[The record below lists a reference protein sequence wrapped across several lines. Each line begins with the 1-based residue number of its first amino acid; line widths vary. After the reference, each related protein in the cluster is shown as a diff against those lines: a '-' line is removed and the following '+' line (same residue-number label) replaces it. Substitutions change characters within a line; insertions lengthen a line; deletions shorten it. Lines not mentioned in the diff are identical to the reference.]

1 MRHYFDITLPYGPD
15 LPVWPGEPKP
25 IISRLKSMADGDSA
39 NVTHIEAAMH
49 YGTHVDAP
57 IHFIDGAPG
66 VEALP
71 TDVLIGRV
79 NVIDLP
85 NAELI
90 TADVLKEVNSI
101 ERCDRIIFKTRNSQN
116 WSQPNPEF
124 DRNYVAI
131 APDAAEILV
140 AANIRLV
147 GVDYLSVEP
156 FGSKDFVTHK
166 ALLGASIVIVEGLD
180 LRGVEAGEYEMACLP
195 MKLQGADG
203 APARVVLWTED

>member
-1 MRHYFDITLPYGPD
+1 
-15 LPVWPGEPKP
+15 
-25 IISRLKSMADGDSA
+25 MADGDSA

-57 IHFIDGAPG
+57 VHFIDGAAG

-71 TDVLIGRV
+71 IDVLIGRV

-90 TADVLKEVNSI
+90 TADVLKDVDSI
-101 ERCDRIIFKTRNSQN
+101 EGYDRIIFKTRNSQY

-156 FGSKDFVTHK
+156 FGSKDFATHK

-180 LRGVEAGEYEMACLP
+180 LRDVEAGEYEMACLP
-195 MKLQGADG
+195 MKLEGADG